1 VLLWSDNFTNSRTS
15 AGHNGSTR
23 CNVTIVGTGEL
34 NVVQS
39 AKVNC
44 VTTDNYWKKR
54 GSKVVVFAGRPL
66 YNLYKAQPANWKGE
80 TVLCTSLLRCSLVQY
95 CLRASQAYA
104 YGLRAADVSLQ
115 TLRLTQTR
123 LLMCRHHAAAAQR
136 TRLPW

>member
-1 VLLWSDNFTNSRTS
+1 MS

-39 AKVNC
+39 ANVNC

-80 TVLCTSLLRCSLVQY
+80 KRSCTPLLRC
-95 CLRASQAYA
+95 CLLEHHCNVMHARHEQASTCIWLHEGNSCISSNA
-104 YGLRAADVSLQ
+104 
-115 TLRLTQTR
+115 
-123 LLMCRHHAAAAQR
+123 
-136 TRLPW
+136 